1 MNDGII
7 AQWLTKVFGK
17 SWLTSVLG
25 IFGGMAIVVQP
36 IILSGRL
43 PTRSEWTM
51 AIISAVLGIASKSYN
66 KSGV

>member
-7 AQWLTKVFGK
+7 AQWLTKIFGR
-17 SWLTSVLG
+17 SWLTSVIG
-25 IFGGMAIVVQP
+25 ILGGMAIVVQP

-51 AIISAVLGIASKSYN
+51 AIVSAILGIASKSFN
-66 KSGV
+66 KTGV